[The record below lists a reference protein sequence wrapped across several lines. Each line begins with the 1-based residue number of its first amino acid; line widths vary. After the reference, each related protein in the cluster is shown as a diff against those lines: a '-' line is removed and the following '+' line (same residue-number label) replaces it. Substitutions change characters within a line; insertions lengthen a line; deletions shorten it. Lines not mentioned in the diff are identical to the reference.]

1 MALSLTMGLLL
12 FVTPFIKQVNGIWQV
27 QKDASYLEIQIG
39 KQQLEYEIK
48 ELTLVEVQPSQ
59 LIYKKKGPD
68 KEDKIIFDLYKDTLR
83 KQPGFHPIIVG
94 LKTANCI
101 EHDHVIEM
109 NLETEKGDSYV
120 YFLQK

>member
-59 LIYKKKGPD
+59 LFYKKIGAATAG
-68 KEDKIIFDLYKDTLR
+68 KI
-83 KQPGFHPIIVG
+83 
-94 LKTANCI
+94 A
-101 EHDHVIEM
+101 
-109 NLETEKGDSYV
+109 
-120 YFLQK
+120 

>member
-59 LIYKKKGPD
+59 LIYKKIGAD

-94 LKTANCI
+94 LKTANFI
-101 EHDHVIEM
+101 EHDCMIEM
-109 NLETEKGDSYV
+109 NLETEKGERYV